1 MSALGEPPPKRV
13 KSGHLLSEKRRVN
26 RDKCVFATK
35 QRMFGVLAIV
45 EILNYRGLPIPDPTH

>member
-1 MSALGEPPPKRV
+1 MSALGDPPLKQV
-13 KSGHLLSEKRRVN
+13 KSGHLLSGKKRVN
-26 RDKCVFATK
+26 RDKYDFATK

>member
-1 MSALGEPPPKRV
+1 MSALSDPPPKRI
-13 KSGHLLSEKRRVN
+13 KSGHLLSEKAR
-26 RDKCVFATK
+26 KCVFATK

>member
-1 MSALGEPPPKRV
+1 MSALGDPPPKRV
-13 KSGHLLSEKRRVN
+13 KSGHLLSEKKHVN